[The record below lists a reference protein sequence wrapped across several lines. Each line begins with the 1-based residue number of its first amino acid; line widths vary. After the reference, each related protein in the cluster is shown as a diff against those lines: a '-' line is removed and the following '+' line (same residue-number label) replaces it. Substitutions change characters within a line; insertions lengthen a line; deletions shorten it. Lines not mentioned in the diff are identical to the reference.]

1 MQINR
6 FMGLIESIFSCETDP
21 KRKSDYIG
29 KWTVV
34 NIDRSIFSADCVN
47 RKNYKTPLYVYSSFR
62 FHSVVQCLLGRDKT
76 CKVITCTRMPC
87 AKESTMND
95 MENVT
100 KKNKNKVHTQT
111 TINYLVISLQA
122 ANKFNQCK
130 GLAVRFIYFNKR
142 MNCMRTRPH
151 LFSDYMCSF

>member
-1 MQINR
+1 MSWNFEMQIFR
-6 FMGLIESIFSCETDP
+6 FVSLIEW
-21 KRKSDYIG
+21 RKSDHIG
-29 KWTVV
+29 KWSMV
-34 NIDRSIFSADCVN
+34 NIDQSIFECKLCKLRELSTLCIRLSV
-47 RKNYKTPLYVYSSFR
+47 
-62 FHSVVQCLLGRDKT
+62 HSVVECLLGWDKT

-87 AKESTMND
+87 AKESTIND

-130 GLAVRFIYFNKR
+130 GLAVWFKQTDELHAYAAAYIYL
-142 MNCMRTRPH
+142 T
-151 LFSDYMCSF
+151 DYMCSF